1 MEDSHVLI
9 EIIFFYF
16 LKKHLKMNNFRGFSK
31 LDQLL
36 IDGQGL
42 VHQSLPMDSCLPST
56 LYHSDSEYDG
66 KCSDHSI
73 N

>member
-36 IDGQGL
+36 IDGLEGAA
-42 VHQSLPMDSCLPST
+42 SSI
-56 LYHSDSEYDG
+56 G
-66 KCSDHSI
+66 KL
-73 N
+73 